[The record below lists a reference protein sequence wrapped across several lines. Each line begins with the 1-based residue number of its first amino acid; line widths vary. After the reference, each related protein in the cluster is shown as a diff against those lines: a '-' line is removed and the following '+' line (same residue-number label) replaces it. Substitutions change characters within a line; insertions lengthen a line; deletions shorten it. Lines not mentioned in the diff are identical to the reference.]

1 MDSIEIIT
9 TEVQEVQDVQDV
21 KSVLENAVHAQ
32 LEDSKDVK
40 HSLQIQNHIYGCFI
54 IMEDIAQK
62 LYEVS
67 GTILSGTNFTFD
79 MDTQFSEI
87 GIRFGFIMDTKLDLD
102 SFLPEYKTA
111 WLKRF
116 DNTDLDEVDATED
129 IISDTITKL
138 VPAENAFF
146 LHALD
151 KGTLP
156 QEWVGKILDIL
167 SEKKS
172 AITNAIIEK
181 NIKKVKKLTTK
192 KHVKFDLPKKFALT
206 RKVTHTE
213 SV

>member
-1 MDSIEIIT
+1 MDSIEILT
-9 TEVQEVQDVQDV
+9 TEVQEVQDV
-21 KSVLENAVHAQ
+21 KSVLESAVHAQ
-32 LEDSKDVK
+32 LEDSKDAK

-79 MDTQFSEI
+79 MDAQFSEI

-111 WLKRF
+111 WLNQF
-116 DNTDLDEVDATED
+116 NNTNYDLDEVDATEN

-156 QEWVGKILDIL
+156 QEWVSKILDIL

-172 AITNAIIEK
+172 AIINAVIEK
-181 NIKKVKKLTTK
+181 NIKKLKKLTTK
-192 KHVKFDLPKKFALT
+192 KHVKFDIPKKFAVT